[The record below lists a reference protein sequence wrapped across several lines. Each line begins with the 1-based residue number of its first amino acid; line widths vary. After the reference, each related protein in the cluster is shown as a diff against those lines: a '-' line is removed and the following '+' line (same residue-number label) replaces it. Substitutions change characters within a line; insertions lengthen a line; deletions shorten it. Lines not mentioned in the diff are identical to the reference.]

1 MWRASSDFVGR
12 PSGAAEKRCASLARK
27 LKISAGGVAAVAE
40 LNDSRTADLI
50 WKALPIEARAST
62 WGDEV
67 YFSIPVSLGED
78 KAREVVD
85 LGDVGYWPPGKAFC
99 IFYGPTPASHGSEI
113 RPASPVNVFGR
124 IQGDP
129 RVFRRV
135 ASGAR
140 IVLERVEEPGP
151 AAG

>member
-1 MWRASSDFVGR
+1 M
-12 PSGAAEKRCASLARK
+12 ARK
-27 LKISAGGVAAVAE
+27 LRISAGGVVALAD
-40 LNDSRTADLI
+40 LNDSGTGDAI
-50 WKALPIEARAST
+50 WAALPIEARAST
-62 WGDEV
+62 WGDEI
-67 YFSIPVSLGED
+67 YFSIPVGLGED
-78 KAREVVD
+78 DAREVVD

-99 IFYGPTPASHGSEI
+99 IFFGPTPASRGNEI
-113 RPASPVNVFGR
+113 RPASAVNVFGK